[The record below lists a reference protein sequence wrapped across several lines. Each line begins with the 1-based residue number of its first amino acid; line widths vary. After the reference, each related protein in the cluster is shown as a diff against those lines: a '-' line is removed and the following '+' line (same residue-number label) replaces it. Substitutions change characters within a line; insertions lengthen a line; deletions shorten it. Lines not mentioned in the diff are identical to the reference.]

1 MSPFKFLFNK
11 MHKIGLLPD
20 KNVTL
25 AYSSIYLVSFLFKQM
40 ITTLVRVMLRWYFD
54 NARMIREG
62 GRQGRTP
69 VTRTFV
75 TQTLDQGLLA
85 AFTRAR
91 LPGLNSILKCRGLH
105 YHTCP
110 CHLIMP
116 CYIIE
121 RSLQST
127 VKDWQ
132 ILVWYD
138 MTTVREI
145 FSVCCRAPAS
155 GARGAAVKLSSGPA
169 SVLLCCCMLLRTI
182 VSLHAA

>member
-20 KNVTL
+20 KSVTL

-40 ITTLVRVMLRWYFD
+40 ITTLAPVMLRWYFD
-54 NARMIREG
+54 NARMISRWGREVGREVGGRGREG
-62 GRQGRTP
+62 GRQGQTP

-91 LPGLNSILKCRGLH
+91 LLGLNLLVLNTEVQGKCRGLH

-110 CHLIMP
+110 CHLIMH

-127 VKDWQ
+127 VKDRR
-132 ILVWYD
+132 ILV
-138 MTTVREI
+138 
-145 FSVCCRAPAS
+145 
-155 GARGAAVKLSSGPA
+155 
-169 SVLLCCCMLLRTI
+169 
-182 VSLHAA
+182 